1 METAFLWAA
10 ISMTVLLPSL
20 LLWLRSRL
28 HLLQASLEHTRQE
41 ALARGLVEGSD
52 DLAPPEEAQHG
63 TFSLPGLPASGKI

>member
-1 METAFLWAA
+1 MNPSMKPAFLWGA

-52 DLAPPEEAQHG
+52 VLEPLEEA
-63 TFSLPGLPASGKI
+63 